1 MKIVVAPDSFKGTLS
16 SIEVCEIIKSAIT
29 DCDGSADILTIPIA
43 DGGEGTVDAF
53 LHTAGGEKIFAKV
66 KDPLMRDITAYYGIL
81 EDKTTA
87 VIEMAAASGL
97 MHVQDDLRPLEASTY
112 GTGQLVLD
120 AVKKGCKKIIL
131 GLGGSATTDG
141 GAGAAIAL
149 GARFLTEKATPVAP
163 GGGGLGLLYDI
174 DLSEAKK
181 NLEGVEIVLAC
192 DVDNRF
198 LGKNGC
204 AHVFAPQKGA
214 DEKQVEILDNNL
226 AHYARLLEKKLGVNI
241 ADVKGTGAAGGVA
254 VAFLAIAK
262 TSIVS
267 GIGVVLETVRF
278 NEIIKTADLI
288 ITGEGR
294 IDGQSVYG
302 KVPVGIARAAKP
314 FGVPVI
320 AIGGSLGD
328 NYQKV
333 YGEGISCVFCS
344 VRDAVP
350 FKIVKKTCKQD
361 LYQIVKNLFAFRK
374 LF

>member
-53 LHTAGGEKIFAKV
+53 LHAAGGEKIFAKV

-149 GARFLTEKATPVAP
+149 GARLLTQKATPVAP

-278 NEIIKTADLI
+278 NEIIKTAELI

-344 VRDAVP
+344 VKDSVP
-350 FKIVKKTCKQD
+350 FEIVKKTCKQD

>member
-29 DCDGSADILTIPIA
+29 DCDGNADILTIPIA

-53 LHTAGGEKIFAKV
+53 LHAAGGEKIFAKV
-66 KDPLMRDITAYYGIL
+66 KDPLMKDITAYYGIL

-149 GARFLTEKATPVAP
+149 GARLLTQKATPVAP

-344 VRDAVP
+344 VKDSVP
-350 FKIVKKTCKQD
+350 FEIVKKTCKQD